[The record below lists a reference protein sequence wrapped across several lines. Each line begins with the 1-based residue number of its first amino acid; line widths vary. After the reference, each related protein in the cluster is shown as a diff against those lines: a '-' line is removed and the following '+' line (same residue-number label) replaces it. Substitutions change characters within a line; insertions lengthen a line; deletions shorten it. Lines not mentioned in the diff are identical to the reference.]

1 MTRFAVL
8 ALMLAASP
16 ALAQEQQ
23 AGNDASTNTDETFQ
37 ALIDK
42 CDDTDAL
49 MLRARIR
56 LQLPRTTDEAAATA
70 QQMLDEAFATC
81 GEGDLDG
88 AKEKLTE
95 ALAVA
100 EAGATEN
107 FGTDAATDETE
118 TAEADTTE
126 VDAKTET
133 VAADADNTTEDAADD
148 KPWWK
153 FW

>member
-1 MTRFAVL
+1 MTRTLIIALLFAL
-8 ALMLAASP
+8 P
-16 ALAQEQQ
+16 AHAQDQQ
-23 AGNDASTNTDETFQ
+23 AGNAASTDTEATFQ

-49 MLRARIR
+49 VLRSRIR
-56 LQLPRTTDEAAATA
+56 LQLPRTTEDAAAKA

-88 AKEKLTE
+88 AKAKLNE
-95 ALAVA
+95 ALALA

-107 FGTDAATDETE
+107 FGTDASSSTDTPAKEE
-118 TAEADTTE
+118 SAESKAP
-126 VDAKTET
+126 
-133 VAADADNTTEDAADD
+133 AAEEK

-153 FW
+153 IW

>member
-1 MTRFAVL
+1 MTRILSFGAALLL
-8 ALMLAASP
+8 AMP
-16 ALAQEQQ
+16 AFAQEQQ
-23 AGNDASTNTDETFQ
+23 AGNAASADSDATFQ

-42 CDDTDAL
+42 CDDVDAL

-56 LQLPRTTDEAAATA
+56 LQIPRTTDEAAATA

-81 GEGDLDG
+81 GGGDLEG
-88 AKEKLTE
+88 AKAQLAE

-100 EAGATEN
+100 EAGTSEALGTEEEVVEASAEP
-107 FGTDAATDETE
+107 DASEE
-118 TAEADTTE
+118 
-126 VDAKTET
+126 TET
-133 VAADADNTTEDAADD
+133 VAEETEEDS

>member
-1 MTRFAVL
+1 MTRTLTLTLGMLL
-8 ALMLAASP
+8 ALP
-16 ALAQEQQ
+16 AFAQDQQ
-23 AGNDASTNTDETFQ
+23 AGTAASADTDALFQ

-49 MLRARIR
+49 MLRSRIR
-56 LQLPRTTDEAAATA
+56 LQLPRTTEEAAATA
-70 QQMLDEAFATC
+70 QKMLDEAFATC

-88 AKEKLTE
+88 AKAKLNE
-95 ALAVA
+95 ALKIA

-107 FGTDAATDETE
+107 FGTDASGNAAD
-118 TAEADTTE
+118 AAPAKADTT
-126 VDAKTET
+126 
-133 VAADADNTTEDAADD
+133 AADTPAEAK